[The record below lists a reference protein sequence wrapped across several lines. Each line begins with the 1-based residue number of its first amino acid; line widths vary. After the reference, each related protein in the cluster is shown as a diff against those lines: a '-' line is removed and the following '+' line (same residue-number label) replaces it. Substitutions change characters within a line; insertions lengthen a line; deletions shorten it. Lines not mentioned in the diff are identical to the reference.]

1 MSKVDIISIAKALN
15 LSKSTVSRAFK
26 ENSDINPNTKA
37 RILTLA
43 KELNYRPNHYASQMR
58 GQKSNT
64 IAVVVPEIANNFF
77 TQIIQGVETIAKEN
91 GYHVLIFVTDD
102 DLDKEREFV
111 TSISNGRVDGVLMSV
126 TGEGKDHSYLHNIDF
141 KKMPIVFFD
150 RVYDDVLLPRIITDD
165 YQSSFDATAHLI
177 NEGCQRIAYLV
188 VNKEE
193 SIGKNRYL
201 GYKDALAKYGI
212 AYRDELVVNC
222 NNSYDDNEVTISNL
236 IAHIHVDGIFA
247 SVERLAF
254 STYYVCQRLG
264 VVIPDD
270 LKIIA
275 FSSLQIAPLLS
286 PGLSTVTQPAEEMGR
301 EGAKMLLQ
309 FLENESVFIA
319 PKEVVLHSELV
330 IRKSSLC

>member
-126 TGEGKDHSYLHNIDF
+126 TGEGK
-141 KKMPIVFFD
+141 
-150 RVYDDVLLPRIITDD
+150 D